1 MQKEIRYIHVDRYG
15 YRWDVA
21 INQPVLFSDI
31 IFKDGVS
38 FDGGVSYDAFIEH
51 EQDGDMIKIGG
62 AFAKMM

>member
-21 INQPVLFSDI
+21 INKPAMFEDI
-31 IFKDGVS
+31 IFENGVS
-38 FDGGVSYDAFIEH
+38 FDGGVSYDAFI